1 MKLYFASA
9 IIQDKSGGKPCLWQM
24 SEGDLSLE
32 KAMGKIDFAK
42 KYYIALSA
50 WVDSFDENNNKQT
63 VFHECYINAFG
74 DVDN

>member
-9 IIQDKSGGKPCLWQM
+9 IIQDKSGSKPCLWAM
-24 SEGDLSLE
+24 SDGDLSLE
-32 KAMGKIDFAK
+32 KAMWKIDFAK
-42 KYYIALSA
+42 KYYIVLSA

-74 DVDN
+74 DIDN